1 MISHLN
7 SFSERQHMQTIT
19 VVILPAPAALTLVQ
33 QQTLTS
39 GLPVFLQTE
48 KHPCLTVLLE
58 RGIPFC
64 SMDDLF
70 DASEDFDALNAAVA
84 ARLCDAG
91 DCVYLATGSIQNSQL
106 PVIRQA
112 AQTRGIR
119 VAVLPYISAG
129 AAAFPEREN
138 AQTISAHDLP
148 EQIDPEQSCVVEE
161 IDSQMVA
168 GEAKLFLSEFY
179 PDESIVTLASIGK
192 DGAYSA
198 RDILLCELDRQK
210 RYDATTIL
218 YVPKTEYESR
228 TRHGFDDVMRI
239 VRRLRAPNGCPWDR
253 EQTHESLKN
262 ALLEES
268 YELIDAI
275 DEDDDAHIC
284 EEMGDVLLQ
293 FALHAAIAEE
303 QCAFTA
309 RDACTELVEKL
320 IYRHPHVFGEIRV
333 SGSDEVLKNW
343 DALKMSQRKQTTQ
356 TEVLKSVP
364 KSFPALLRSRKVQKK
379 AADVGFDWENAQ
391 QAFYK
396 IAEETEE
403 LREAMEQGS
412 NVAEE
417 MGDLLF
423 AVVNVARLLKMEPE
437 FLLMQATDKF
447 ISRFETM
454 ELLAKSRQK
463 ELKDLPFSEQDR
475 LWDEAKKCR
484 ITE

>member
-1 MISHLN
+1 
-7 SFSERQHMQTIT
+7 MQTIT
-19 VVILPAPAALTLVQ
+19 IVILTAPAALTLAQ
-33 QQTLTS
+33 EQALKS
-39 GLPVFLQTE
+39 GLPLFLQTE
-48 KHPCLTVLLE
+48 KHPSAKVLLE
-58 RGIPFC
+58 RKATFT

-84 ARLCDAG
+84 KRLCDAG
-91 DCVYLATGSIQNSQL
+91 DCVYLATGNIQNSQL
-106 PVIRQA
+106 PAIMQA
-112 AQTRGIR
+112 AQARNIR
-119 VAVLPYISAG
+119 VAVLPHLSAG
-129 AAAFPEREN
+129 AVAFPEREI
-138 AQTISAHDLP
+138 AVSFSAHDLP
-148 EQIDPEQSCVVEE
+148 EQLDPEQCSVVEE
-161 IDSQMVA
+161 IDSQIVA
-168 GEAKLFLSEFY
+168 GEAKLLFSEFY
-179 PDESIVTLASIGK
+179 PDESHVFLASIGK
-192 DGAYSA
+192 DGSFNT
-198 RDILLCELDRQK
+198 REIMLCELDRQP

-218 YVPKTEYESR
+218 YVPKTDYESR
-228 TRHGFDDVMRI
+228 KRHGFDDVMRI

-284 EEMGDVLLQ
+284 EEISDVLLQ

-303 QCAFTA
+303 QSAFTA

-343 DALKMSQRKQTTQ
+343 DALKMTQRKQTTQ

-379 AADVGFDWENAQ
+379 AADVGFDWKNAQ

-403 LREAMEQGS
+403 LREAMEQGTHIE
-412 NVAEE
+412 EE

-423 AVVNVARLLKMEPE
+423 AVVNVARLLKLEPE

-454 ELLAKSRQK
+454 ERLAKSRQK
-463 ELKDLPFSEQDR
+463 ELKDLTFAEQDR

>member
-1 MISHLN
+1 
-7 SFSERQHMQTIT
+7 MQTIT
-19 VVILPAPAALTLVQ
+19 IVILPAPAALTLAQ
-33 QQTLTS
+33 QQKLTN
-39 GLPVFLQTE
+39 GLPLFLQTE
-48 KHPCLTVLLE
+48 KHPSAKVLLDLHLAY
-58 RGIPFC
+58 IA
-64 SMDDLF
+64 MDDLF
-70 DASEDFDALNAAVA
+70 DSSEDFDALNAAVA
-84 ARLCDAG
+84 KRLCNAG

-106 PVIRQA
+106 PAIRLEAQA
-112 AQTRGIR
+112 RKIR
-119 VAVLPYISAG
+119 VDVLPHLSTG
-129 AAAFPEREN
+129 AVAFPEREP
-138 AQTISAHDLP
+138 AFAISAHDLP
-148 EQIDPEQSCVVEE
+148 EQIDPEQSYVVEE
-161 IDSQMVA
+161 IDSRMIA
-168 GEAKLFLSEFY
+168 GEVKLFLSEFF
-179 PDESIVTLASIGK
+179 PDESPATLALIGT
-192 DGAYSA
+192 DGVYGSY
-198 RDILLCELDRQK
+198 DIKLCELDRQNH
-210 RYDATTIL
+210 YDATTIL
-218 YVPKTEYESR
+218 YVCRTDYETR
-228 TRHGFDDVMRI
+228 TQHGFDDVMRI

-253 EQTHESLKN
+253 EQTHQSLKN

-293 FALHAAIAEE
+293 FALHAVIAEE
-303 QCAFTA
+303 QSAFTA

-320 IYRHPHVFGEIRV
+320 IYRHPHVFGDIRV

-379 AADVGFDWENAQ
+379 AADVGFDWESAQ

-412 NVAEE
+412 HIEEE

-423 AVVNVARLLKMEPE
+423 AVVNVARLLKLEPE

-447 ISRFETM
+447 INRFETM
-454 ELLAKSRQK
+454 ESLAKSRGN
-463 ELKDLPFSEQDR
+463 ELKDLSFFEQDR

>member
-1 MISHLN
+1 MI
-7 SFSERQHMQTIT
+7 QI
-19 VVILPAPAALTLVQ
+19 VILPAPTALTLAQ
-33 QQTLTS
+33 QKALTS
-39 GLPVFLQTE
+39 GKPLFLQTE
-48 KHPCLTVLLE
+48 RHPSAHVLKELHLNYV
-58 RGIPFC
+58 

-70 DASEDFDALNAAVA
+70 ESAEDFDALNAHVA
-84 ARLCDAG
+84 ERLVQAG
-91 DCVYLATGSIQNSQL
+91 DCVYLATGSIQKSQL
-106 PVIRQA
+106 PAIQSA
-112 AQTRGIR
+112 AERANFR
-119 VAVLPYISAG
+119 VEVLPYISA
-129 AAAFPEREN
+129 AVAAFPSREP
-138 AQTISAHDLP
+138 AVSISAHDLP
-148 EQIDPEQSCVVEE
+148 EQIDPEQNYVVEE
-161 IDSQMVA
+161 IDSKIAA
-168 GEAKLFLSEFY
+168 GETKLFLSEY
-179 PDESIVTLASIGK
+179 TPDESIVFLASIGK
-192 DGAYSA
+192 DGAYAS
-198 RDILLCELDRQK
+198 REIKLCDLDRQK
-210 RYDATTIL
+210 SYDATTVL
-218 YVPKTEYESR
+218 YVPRTAYESR

-275 DEDDDAHIC
+275 DENDDAHIC

-303 QCAFTA
+303 QSAFTA

-320 IYRHPHVFGEIRV
+320 IYRHPHVFGDIRV

-343 DALKMSQRKQTTQ
+343 DALKMSQRNQTTQ

-379 AADVGFDWENAQ
+379 AADIGFDWENAN

-396 IAEETEE
+396 IAEETQE
-403 LREAMEQGS
+403 LREAMDQNSHVE
-412 NVAEE
+412 EE

-423 AVVNVARLLKMEPE
+423 AVVNVARLLKLEPE

-447 ISRFETM
+447 IHRFETM
-454 ELLAKSRQK
+454 ELLAKSRGS
-463 ELKDLPFSEQDR
+463 ELRDLPFSEQDK

>member
-1 MISHLN
+1 MN
-7 SFSERQHMQTIT
+7 TIT
-19 VVILPAPAALTLVQ
+19 IVILPAPAAFTLAQ
-33 QQTLTS
+33 QQLLTS
-39 GLPVFLQTE
+39 GLPLYIQTE
-48 KHPCLTVLLE
+48 KHPSAQVLKALHLHAV
-58 RGIPFC
+58 

-70 DASEDFDALNAAVA
+70 ESSPDFDALNSAIA
-84 ARLCDAG
+84 ARICDAG
-91 DCVYLATGSIQNSQL
+91 DCVYVATGNIQNSQL
-106 PVIRQA
+106 PAIRKL
-112 AQTRGIR
+112 AQTRNIL
-119 VAVLPYISAG
+119 VCVLPHLTAG
-129 AAAFPEREN
+129 EVAFPEREP
-138 AQTISAHDLP
+138 AIAISAHDLP
-148 EQIDPEQSCVVEE
+148 EQLDPEQNYVVEE
-161 IDSQMVA
+161 IDSSIAA

-179 PDESIVTLASIGK
+179 PDESLVILASDGK
-192 DGAYSA
+192 DGTYLVHE
-198 RDILLCELDRQK
+198 INLCDLDRQK
-210 RYDATTIL
+210 SYDATTIL
-218 YVPKTEYESR
+218 YASRTEFEAR

-253 EQTHESLKN
+253 EQTHVSLKN
-262 ALLEES
+262 ALVEES

-293 FALHAAIAEE
+293 FALHAVIAEE
-303 QCAFTA
+303 QSAFTY

-320 IYRHPHVFGEIRV
+320 IYRHPHVFGSIRV

-343 DALKMSQRKQTTQ
+343 DALKMSQRGQTSQ

-379 AADVGFDWENAQ
+379 AADIGFDWENAQ

-396 IAEETEE
+396 IPEETNE
-403 LREAMEQGS
+403 LQSAMEQGS
-412 NVAEE
+412 NIEEE

-423 AVVNVARLLKMEPE
+423 TVVNVARLLKLEPE

-454 ELLAKSRQK
+454 EKIAKSRGN
-463 ELKDLPFSEQDR
+463 ELKDLSFFEQDK

>member
-1 MISHLN
+1 MI
-7 SFSERQHMQTIT
+7 TII
-19 VVILPAPAALTLVQ
+19 ILPAPGALTLAQ
-33 QQTLTS
+33 KETL
-39 GLPVFLQTE
+39 GIDQPVFIQTRL
-48 KHPCLTVLLE
+48 HPSADFLMEQKIDAL
-58 RGIPFC
+58 

-70 DASEDFDALNAAVA
+70 ESSEDFDSLNDAIAE
-84 ARLCDAG
+84 RLCSSG
-91 DCVYLATGSIQNSQL
+91 NCVYVATGNIQNSQL
-106 PVIRQA
+106 PVIRKTA
-112 AQTRGIR
+112 ESRGID
-119 VAVLPYISAG
+119 VLVLPHLSAG
-129 AAAFPEREN
+129 EVAFPERE
-138 AQTISAHDLP
+138 AAISISAHDLP
-148 EQIDPEQSCVVEE
+148 ELIDPEQNYTVDE
-161 IDSQMVA
+161 IDSRIAA
-168 GEAKLFLSEFY
+168 GEVKLFLSEYY
-179 PDESIVTLASIGK
+179 PDELIVSLASIRK
-192 DGAYSA
+192 NDSYV
-198 RDILLCELDRQK
+198 IKEIKLCDLDRLDF
-210 RYDATTIL
+210 YDATTIL
-218 YVPKTEYESR
+218 YIAKTNFENR

-275 DEDDDAHIC
+275 DEGDDAHIC

-303 QCAFTA
+303 QSAFTS

-320 IYRHPHVFGEIRV
+320 IYRHPHVFGDIRV
-333 SGSDEVLKNW
+333 NGSDEVLKNW

-403 LREAMEQGS
+403 LRESIEQGS
-412 NVAEE
+412 NIDEE

-447 ISRFETM
+447 INRFEKM
-454 ELLAKSRQK
+454 ELLARDRGNELK
-463 ELKDLPFSEQDR
+463 ELSFRDQDQ

>member
-1 MISHLN
+1 MI
-7 SFSERQHMQTIT
+7 QI
-19 VVILPAPAALTLVQ
+19 VILPAPSALTLAQ
-33 QQTLTS
+33 QKALT
-39 GLPVFLQTE
+39 GGKPLFLQTE
-48 KHPCLTVLLE
+48 RHPSAQVLKELHLNYV
-58 RGIPFC
+58 

-70 DASEDFDALNAAVA
+70 ESAEDFDALNAHVA
-84 ARLCDAG
+84 ERLAQAG
-91 DCVYLATGSIQNSQL
+91 DSVYLATGSIQRSQL
-106 PVIRQA
+106 PAIQSA
-112 AQTRGIR
+112 AERANLR
-119 VAVLPYISAG
+119 VEVLPYISA
-129 AAAFPEREN
+129 AVAAFPSREP
-138 AQTISAHDLP
+138 AVSISAHDLP
-148 EQIDPEQSCVVEE
+148 EQIDPEQNCLVEE
-161 IDSQMVA
+161 IDSRMAA
-168 GEAKLFLSEFY
+168 GEAKLFLSEFV
-179 PDESIVTLASIGK
+179 PDEAAVFLASIGK
-192 DGAYSA
+192 DGSYQV
-198 RDILLCELDRQK
+198 REIKLCDLDRQK
-210 RYDATTIL
+210 SYDATMVL
-218 YVPKTEYESR
+218 YVPRTAYESR

-275 DEDDDAHIC
+275 DENDDAHIC

-303 QCAFTA
+303 QSAFTA

-320 IYRHPHVFGEIRV
+320 IYRHPHVFGSIRV

-343 DALKMSQRKQTTQ
+343 DALKMSQRNQTTQ

-379 AADVGFDWENAQ
+379 AADIGFDWENAN

-396 IAEETEE
+396 IAEETQE
-403 LREAMEQGS
+403 LREAMDQNSHVE
-412 NVAEE
+412 EE

-423 AVVNVARLLKMEPE
+423 AVVNVARLLKLEPE

-447 ISRFETM
+447 IHRFETM
-454 ELLAKSRQK
+454 ELLAKSRGT
-463 ELKDLPFSEQDR
+463 ELRDLPFSEQDK

>member
-1 MISHLN
+1 
-7 SFSERQHMQTIT
+7 MQTIT
-19 VVILPAPAALTLVQ
+19 VVILPAPAALTLAQ
-33 QQTLTS
+33 QQLLTS
-39 GLPVFLQTE
+39 GQPLYLQTE
-48 KHPCLTVLLE
+48 MHPSAQVLQALDLHAV
-58 RGIPFC
+58 

-70 DASEDFDALNAAVA
+70 ESSPDFDALNGAIA

-91 DCVYLATGSIQNSQL
+91 DCVYVATGNIQNSQL
-106 PVIRQA
+106 PAIREL
-112 AQTRGIR
+112 AQSRNMR
-119 VAVLPYISAG
+119 VSVLPHLTAG
-129 AAAFPEREN
+129 EAAFPEREP
-138 AQTISAHDLP
+138 AFTISAHDLP
-148 EQIDPEQSCVVEE
+148 EQIDPERSYVVEE
-161 IDSQMVA
+161 IDNPIVA
-168 GEAKLFLSEFY
+168 GEVKLFLSEFY
-179 PDESIVTLASIGK
+179 PDESPTLLAAIDSK
-192 DGAYSA
+192 GAYTA
-198 RDILLCELDRQK
+198 REIMLCDLDRQK
-210 RYDATTIL
+210 SYDATTIL
-218 YVPKTEYESR
+218 YASRTAFEAR

-253 EQTHESLKN
+253 EQTHVSLKN
-262 ALLEES
+262 ALVEES

-303 QCAFTA
+303 QSAFTA

-320 IYRHPHVFGEIRV
+320 IYRHPHVFGNIRV

-343 DALKMSQRKQTTQ
+343 DALKMSQRGQTSQ

-396 IAEETEE
+396 IAEETQE
-403 LREAMEQGS
+403 LQTAMEQGS
-412 NVAEE
+412 NIEEE

-423 AVVNVARLLKMEPE
+423 AVVNVARLLKLEPE

-447 ISRFETM
+447 IRRFEIM
-454 ELLAKSRQK
+454 EKIAKARGNA
-463 ELKDLPFSEQDR
+463 LKDLNFSEQDK

>member
-1 MISHLN
+1 
-7 SFSERQHMQTIT
+7 MQTIT
-19 VVILPAPAALTLVQ
+19 IVILPAPAALTLSQ
-33 QQTLTS
+33 QHALTC
-39 GLPVFLQTE
+39 GLPLLLQTE
-48 KHPCLTVLLE
+48 KHPSAKVLRDHNL
-58 RGIPFC
+58 IY
-64 SMDDLF
+64 SAMDDLF
-70 DASEDFDALNAAVA
+70 DVSEDFDALNLAVA
-84 ARLCDAG
+84 KRLCDAG

-106 PVIRQA
+106 PAIRKEA
-112 AQTRGIR
+112 ETRNIH
-119 VAVLPYISAG
+119 VAVLPYLSAG
-129 AAAFPEREN
+129 AVAFPEREP
-138 AQTISAHDLP
+138 AMAISAHDLP
-148 EQIDPEQSCVVEE
+148 EQIDPEQNCVIEE
-161 IDSQMVA
+161 IDRQIVA
-168 GEAKLFLSEFY
+168 GDAKLFLSEYF
-179 PDESIVTLASIGK
+179 PDESNVCIASIGM
-192 DGAYSA
+192 DGAYST
-198 RDILLCELDRQK
+198 REILLCDLDRQK
-210 RYDATTIL
+210 HYDATTIL
-218 YVPKTEYESR
+218 YVPKTAYESR

-303 QCAFTA
+303 QSAFTA

-356 TEVLKSVP
+356 SEVLRSVP

-403 LREAMEQGS
+403 LREAMEQGEHIE
-412 NVAEE
+412 EE

-423 AVVNVARLLKMEPE
+423 AVVNVARLLKLEPE

-447 ISRFETM
+447 IGRFEIM
-454 ELLAKSRQK
+454 ETLAKKRGK
-463 ELKDLPFSEQDR
+463 ELKNMPFPEQDR

>member
-1 MISHLN
+1 MH
-7 SFSERQHMQTIT
+7 TIRI
-19 VVILPAPAALTLVQ
+19 VMLPAPAALTLAQ
-33 QQTLTS
+33 QKTLTS
-39 GLPVFLQTE
+39 GLPVYIQT
-48 KHPCLTVLLE
+48 KLHPSADYLRVQQIDAL
-58 RGIPFC
+58 

-70 DASEDFDALNAAVA
+70 ESSDDFDSLNNAIAD
-84 ARLCDAG
+84 RLCSTG
-91 DCVYLATGSIQNSQL
+91 DCVYVATGNIQNSQL
-106 PVIRQA
+106 TAIEREA
-112 AQTRGIR
+112 AVRGIC
-119 VAVLPYISAG
+119 VAVLPYLTAG
-129 AAAFPEREN
+129 QVAFPEREQ
-138 AQTISAHDLP
+138 AVAVSAHDLP
-148 EQIDPEQSCVVEE
+148 EQIDPEQNYVVEE
-161 IDSQMVA
+161 IDSRIVA
-168 GEAKLFLSEFY
+168 GDAKLFISEFC
-179 PDESIVTLASIGK
+179 PDESAVVLASIGK
-192 DGAYSA
+192 DGAYTS
-198 RDILLCELDRQK
+198 REIKLCELDRQK
-210 RYDATTIL
+210 EYDATTIL
-218 YVPKTEYESR
+218 YVPRTAYEAR

-253 EQTHESLKN
+253 EQTHASLKN

-275 DEDDDAHIC
+275 DEDDDHHIC

-303 QCAFTA
+303 QSAFTA

-320 IYRHPHVFGEIRV
+320 IYRHPHVFGSIRV

-379 AADVGFDWENAQ
+379 AADIGFDWENAQ

-396 IAEETEE
+396 ISEETEE
-403 LREAMEQGS
+403 LRSAMEQGS
-412 NVAEE
+412 NIEEE

-423 AVVNVARLLKMEPE
+423 AVVNVARLLKLEPE

-447 ISRFETM
+447 IQRFEKM
-454 ELLAKSRQK
+454 EQLAKARGN
-463 ELKDLPFSEQDR
+463 ELKDLPFPEQDK

>member
-1 MISHLN
+1 
-7 SFSERQHMQTIT
+7 MQTIT
-19 VVILPAPAALTLVQ
+19 IVMLPAPDALTLAQ
-33 QQTLTS
+33 QSALLRGKQI
-39 GLPVFLQTE
+39 FLQTE
-48 KHPCLTVLLE
+48 RHPSAQIARNLNLAY
-58 RGIPFC
+58 R

-70 DASEDFDALNAAVA
+70 ESSEDFDALNLAIAN
-84 ARLCDAG
+84 RLCEAG
-91 DCVYLATGSIQNSQL
+91 DCVYLATGSIQKSQL
-106 PVIRQA
+106 PAIQNA
-112 AQTRGIR
+112 ALSRG
-119 VAVLPYISAG
+119 VAVCVLPHMSAG
-129 AAAFPEREN
+129 VVAFPDRE
-138 AQTISAHDLP
+138 AAISISAHDLP
-148 EQIDPEQSCVVEE
+148 EQIDPEQNYVVDE
-161 IDSQMVA
+161 IDSRIVA
-168 GEAKLFLSEFY
+168 GDVKLFLSEFFS
-179 PDESIVTLASIGK
+179 DESFISLASIGS
-192 DGAYSA
+192 GGSYSA
-198 RDILLCELDRQK
+198 RQIKLCDLDRQK
-210 RYDATTIL
+210 SYDATTIL
-218 YVPKTEYESR
+218 YIERSEYEAR

-275 DEDDDAHIC
+275 DEADDQHIC

-320 IYRHPHVFGEIRV
+320 IYRHPHVFGTIRV

-343 DALKMSQRKQTTQ
+343 DALKMSQRNQTTQ

-379 AADVGFDWENAQ
+379 AADVGFDWESAE

-396 IAEETEE
+396 IAEETQE
-403 LREAMEQGS
+403 LKEAMEQNS
-412 NVAEE
+412 HVEEE

-423 AVVNVARLLKMEPE
+423 AVVNVARLLKLEPE

-447 ISRFETM
+447 ISRFEIM
-454 ELLAKSRQK
+454 EQLARKRGK
-463 ELKDLPFSEQDR
+463 ELKDLPFREQDK

>member
-1 MISHLN
+1 MI
-7 SFSERQHMQTIT
+7 Q
-19 VVILPAPAALTLVQ
+19 VVILPAPSALTLAQ
-33 QQTLTS
+33 QKALI
-39 GLPVFLQTE
+39 GGKPIFLQTE
-48 KHPCLTVLLE
+48 KHSSVQVLNDL
-58 RGIPFC
+58 RLRYV

-70 DASEDFDALNAAVA
+70 ESAQDFDALNASVAERLVA
-84 ARLCDAG
+84 ATE
-91 DCVYLATGSIQNSQL
+91 CVYLATGNIQNSQL
-106 PVIRQA
+106 PAIVSL
-112 AQTRGIR
+112 AQTRGIP
-119 VAVLPYISAG
+119 VQVLPYLQG
-129 AAAFPEREN
+129 GDVAFADRER
-138 AQTISAHDLP
+138 AVCISAHDLP
-148 EQIDPEQSCVVEE
+148 EQIDPEQNYVVEE
-161 IDSQMVA
+161 IDSKIAA
-168 GEAKLFLSEFY
+168 GETKLFLSEFI
-179 PDESIVTLASIGK
+179 PDESIVVLASIGK
-192 DGAYSA
+192 DGAYTS
-198 RDILLCELDRQK
+198 REIRLCDLDRQK
-210 RYDATTIL
+210 CYDATTIL
-218 YVPKTEYESR
+218 YVPRTEYEAR

-293 FALHAAIAEE
+293 FALHAAVAEE
-303 QCAFTA
+303 QSAFTA

-320 IYRHPHVFGEIRV
+320 IYRHPHVFGDIRV

-379 AADVGFDWENAQ
+379 AADIGFDWESAQ

-396 IAEETEE
+396 IAEETAE
-403 LREAMEQGS
+403 LKEAMEQGS
-412 NVAEE
+412 HIEEE

-423 AVVNVARLLKMEPE
+423 AVVNVARLLKLEPE

-447 ISRFETM
+447 IRRFEIM
-454 ELLAKSRQK
+454 ENIAKSRGY
-463 ELKDLPFSEQDR
+463 ELKDLPFSEQDK

>member
-1 MISHLN
+1 MH
-7 SFSERQHMQTIT
+7 TIT
-19 VVILPAPAALTLVQ
+19 IVNLPAPAALTLAQ
-33 QQTLTS
+33 RNMLQS
-39 GLPVFLQTE
+39 GLPVFVQT
-48 KHPCLTVLLE
+48 KLHPTALFLAEQKIDAL
-58 RGIPFC
+58 

-70 DASEDFDALNAAVA
+70 DSSEDFDLLNEAIAN
-84 ARLCDAG
+84 RLCDQL
-91 DCVYLATGSIQNSQL
+91 DCAYVATGSIQNSQL
-106 PVIRQA
+106 PAIQA
-112 AQTRGIR
+112 AARSRGIGVR
-119 VAVLPYISAG
+119 ILPHLSAG
-129 AAAFPEREN
+129 EVAFPENE
-138 AQTISAHDLP
+138 AAIAISAHDLP
-148 EQIDPEQSCVVEE
+148 EQIDPEQNYVVEE
-161 IDSQMVA
+161 IDSRIVA
-168 GEAKLFLSEFY
+168 GEAKLFLSEYY
-179 PDESIVTLASIGK
+179 PDESMVILASIDK
-192 DGAYSA
+192 FGAYTC
-198 RDILLCELDRQK
+198 REIKLCELDRQK
-210 RYDATTIL
+210 GYDATTLL
-218 YVPKTEYESR
+218 YMPRTKYEAR
-228 TRHGFDDVMRI
+228 NRHGFDDVMRI

-275 DEDDDAHIC
+275 DEDDDSHIC

-303 QCAFTA
+303 QSAFTA

-320 IYRHPHVFGEIRV
+320 IYRHPHVFGNIRV

-343 DALKMSQRKQTTQ
+343 DALKMSQRNQTTQ

-412 NVAEE
+412 HIEEE

-423 AVVNVARLLKMEPE
+423 AVVNVARLLKLEPE

-447 ISRFETM
+447 ILRFEKM
-454 ELLAKSRQK
+454 EQLAKSRGN
-463 ELKDLPFSEQDR
+463 ELKDLSFAEQDK